1 MAVIYFSIILGK
13 TSEAQLMSIFLVGIT
28 FLVFNNLFLRITCV
42 IVTLIGLLAMELNF
56 YYDIIQP
63 LAIPHEK
70 QLLIRWIAYPT
81 VVFLNILV
89 ILSYERNIRKLKL
102 IPILEEANIAKTRF
116 VQEISHEIRTP
127 INAIFSIAQSLEQDA
142 EKDERIQNDAVHHLL
157 TACHNVEKIINEVLE
172 IATIESGKLKIEL
185 NPLNLRETLSNVLKT
200 CQPIASLK
208 SVKIKLVMEDLPP
221 LIMADATKLMQV
233 ITNLVSNATKF
244 TNPNST
250 VTITASIIN
259 GQYKLAIQDEGKGI
273 AADKMKTIFEP
284 FMSEKSDILK
294 GTGLGLTIVK
304 RLVESMNGSI
314 NVTNNLGKGACFTV
328 TMPLMPLE
336 TGVIIKELK
345 PETKKFDHTTVLVVE
360 DDKMSRLYLTK
371 YLSSL
376 QINVLTADTGE
387 DAIKM
392 AKEHKPDLI
401 LTDLQLSPTFS
412 GIDLLNQLQTDLSL
426 KNIPVLVISG
436 DVFKEVAD
444 RAFNAGAKE
453 FITKPFSFIS
463 LNAALTKY
471 LSHKISIQDTTS
483 FFSFN

>member
-1 MAVIYFSIILGK
+1 MAVVYFSIVLGK
-13 TSEAQLMSIFLVGIT
+13 TSEAQLMAIFLVGIA
-28 FLVFNNLFLRITCV
+28 FLVFNNLFLRIACV
-42 IVTLIGLLAMELNF
+42 FVTLIGLLALELNY
-56 YYDIIQP
+56 YYDIILP

-70 QLLIRWIAYPT
+70 QLLIRWIAYPI

-89 ILSYERNIRKLKL
+89 ILNYERNIRKLITK
-102 IPILEEANIAKTRF
+102 LEEANIAKTKF

-127 INAIFSIAQSLEQDA
+127 INAIFSIAQSFEQDA
-142 EKDERIQNDAVHHLL
+142 EKNAMIQKDSVHHLL
-157 TACHNVEKIINEVLE
+157 TACHNIEKIINEVLE
-172 IATIESGKLKIEL
+172 IATIESGKLRIEL
-185 NPLNLRETLSNVLKT
+185 KPLNLGETLSNVIKI

-221 LIMADATKLMQV
+221 LIMADPTKLAQV
-233 ITNLVSNATKF
+233 ITNLVSNAIKF
-244 TNPNST
+244 TNLNST

-259 GQYKLAIQDEGKGI
+259 GQYKLTIQDEGKGI
-273 AADKMKTIFEP
+273 TADKMKTIFEP

-304 RLVESMNGSI
+304 RLVESMNGNI
-314 NVTNNLGKGACFTV
+314 NVTNNMVKGACFTV
-328 TMPLMPLE
+328 TMPLIPLE
-336 TGVIIKELK
+336 TGETTKELK

-360 DDKMSRLYLTK
+360 DDVMSRLYLTK

-376 QINVLTADTGE
+376 QINVLAADTGE

-392 AKEHKPDLI
+392 AEEHKPDLI

-412 GIDLLNQLQTDLSL
+412 GIDLLNHLQADLSL

-436 DVFKEVAD
+436 DVFKEISD
-444 RAFNAGAKE
+444 RAFKAGAKE
-453 FITKPFSFIS
+453 FITKPFSFSS

-471 LSHKISIQDTTS
+471 LSHKISVQDTKS